1 MKITHGYPPNIGAIR
16 EKLNPS
22 LNTVFTYGD
31 TIYIPSGGSPN
42 KALMA
47 HEETHMR
54 QQGDDPKG
62 WWDKYIASPDFRL
75 RQEVEAYRN
84 QYKEFSKAKNRNRLY
99 IFLSRIA
106 RDLSSSIY
114 GNIISY
120 DTAFKLIRS

>member
-1 MKITHGYPPNIGAIR
+1 MKIVHAYPPNIDAIK

-22 LNTVFTYGD
+22 PNTVFTYGD
-31 TIYIPSGGSPN
+31 TIYVPSGGHVY
-42 KALMA
+42 KDLMA

-62 WWDKYIASPDFRL
+62 WWDTYIASPDFRL
-75 RQEVEAYRN
+75 SQEVEAYRN

-99 IFLSRIA
+99 IFLARIA

-114 GNIISY
+114 GGIVSY
-120 DTAFKLIRS
+120 EEAFKLIRS